1 MKKFNLF
8 RWLLGLAFAVPLLFM
23 AEAATGHG
31 SGTSGTGGAGGGHGA
46 GSGTASGHGTGSGT
60 ASGPGTGS
68 GTNGGQA
75 TAGGHGTAAGQGK
88 GGHHALLAQR
98 SPQETG
104 DMRFSHEEHFFH
116 PQRRFATGFVDS
128 GATNWWHPHEYANY
142 DYRFWQDLAMKVQ
155 SELARRGY
163 YRGPIDGVI
172 GSGSRQAIRALQEKE
187 ALPETGL
194 IDPSVL
200 RALKLPIPQT

>member
-31 SGTSGTGGAGGGHGA
+31 SGTSGTGGAGGGHGT

-60 ASGPGTGS
+60 
-68 GTNGGQA
+68 NGAQA
-75 TAGGHGTAAGQGK
+75 TAGGHGTAAAPGK

-163 YRGPIDGVI
+163 YRGPIGGVI
-172 GSGSRQAIRALQEKE
+172 GSGSRQAIRALREKE
-187 ALPETGL
+187 ALPVTGL
-194 IDPSVL
+194 IDPNVL